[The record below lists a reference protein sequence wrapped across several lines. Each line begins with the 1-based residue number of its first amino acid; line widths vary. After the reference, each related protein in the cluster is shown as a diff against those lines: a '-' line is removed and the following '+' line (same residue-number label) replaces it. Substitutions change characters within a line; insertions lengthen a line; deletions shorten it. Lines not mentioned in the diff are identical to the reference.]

1 MSANPLYNALIR
13 THHITS
19 RKKVA
24 KLRVAASNCHIY
36 ALLRYGGC
44 PGIMYCQGSET
55 GVRDWVATV
64 QRLRYKDFQLVKK
77 PAERQKE
84 SVEVEEA
91 NVTYG
96 KLEEVE
102 SVRGFGARMEG
113 FGVWR
118 WWRIGMGY
126 VGDD

>member
-1 MSANPLYNALIR
+1 MYNALIR

-24 KLRVAASNCHIY
+24 KLRAAASHHNVY

-44 PGIMYCQGSET
+44 PGVMYCQGGEQ
-55 GVRDWVATV
+55 GVRDWVADV

-77 PAERQKE
+77 PAEKHVE
-84 SVEVEEA
+84 SRPLHT
-91 NVTYG
+91 NTPCG
-96 KLEEVE
+96 KLQETDTVKE
-102 SVRGFGARMEG
+102 FGAHMQS
-113 FGVWR
+113 FGVWI

-126 VGDD
+126 QKDDSQP

>member
-1 MSANPLYNALIR
+1 MSPYPLYNALIR

-24 KLRVAASNCHIY
+24 KLRAAASNCDIY

-44 PGIMYCQGSET
+44 PGIMYCQGSEN

-77 PAERQKE
+77 PALKQEE
-84 SVEVEEA
+84 NIEVEHA
-91 NVTYG
+91 NAAYG

-102 SVRGFGARMEG
+102 SVKDFGARMEG
-113 FGVWR
+113 FGVWK

-126 VGDD
+126 VGED

>member
-1 MSANPLYNALIR
+1 MSPNTLYNALIR

-24 KLRVAASNCHIY
+24 KLRAAASNCNTY

-77 PAERQKE
+77 PAEKQAE
-84 SVEVEEA
+84 GIEVEDGKVA
-91 NVTYG
+91 YG

-102 SVRGFGARMEG
+102 SVKEFGGRMED
-113 FGVWR
+113 FGVWK
-118 WWRIGMGY
+118 WWRVGMGY
-126 VGDD
+126 VGEE

>member
-1 MSANPLYNALIR
+1 MYTSSLYYALIR

-24 KLRVAASNCHIY
+24 KLKQAAANHNIY

-55 GVRDWVATV
+55 GVRGWVSTV
-64 QRLRYKDFQLVKK
+64 QRLRYKDYQLEKK
-77 PAERQKE
+77 PANKE
-84 SVEVEEA
+84 LDATGLQEISVA
-91 NVTYG
+91 YG

-102 SVRGFGARMEG
+102 SVKEFGARMEEL
-113 FGVWR
+113 GVWR
-118 WWRIGMGY
+118 WWRRGMGY
-126 VGDD
+126 VGHE